1 MKIGKVTENVRKRS
15 ILQLIKTK
23 RQEVINGAGPGE
35 DCAIFSLYG
44 AHTDECV
51 SDPGQRDM
59 HVITCTQG
67 GPLSLFSVEILL
79 QKCVNI
85 LAARGAEPVAVA
97 MQILLP
103 EDAEEPQLKGLM
115 QAAEAFCGLHGM
127 QIAQADAQVTAAV
140 QEIFVTVTA
149 YGSGAK
155 AADAEAA
162 IAAANPA
169 AANAAGVGWH
179 TVRAAKPGQDIVIS
193 KWIGLEGTA
202 ILADRHRERISER
215 YPAWLSEEAADFRR
229 YLSTVPE
236 AAVALKSGVCAMH
249 NLSEGGIFAGL
260 WELAEGAGVGLNID
274 LKKLPIRQ
282 ETVEVCNHLNVNPYE
297 LLSGGSLLMTA
308 ADGAALVAAF
318 EEAGIPAAIVG
329 RTTDGNDRI
338 IRNEDEVRYLDRPH
352 VDAIYEA
359 LRDALID
366 KETGGKQE

>member
-1 MKIGKVTENVRKRS
+1 MKTGKVTENVFRRS
-15 ILQLIKTK
+15 ILQPIKTK

-35 DCAIFSLYG
+35 DCAIFSL
-44 AHTDECV
+44 
-51 SDPGQRDM
+51 SDALVACAQDGR
-59 HVITCTQG
+59 I
-67 GPLSLFSVEILL
+67 SLFPVEDLL

-85 LAARGAEPVAVA
+85 LATRGAEPVAA
-97 MQILLP
+97 TMRILLP

-115 QAAEAFCGLHGM
+115 QEAEAFCGLHGM

-155 AADAEAA
+155 AANPEAA
-162 IAAANPA
+162 IAAA
-169 AANAAGVGWH
+169 ANAAADVGWH

-202 ILADRHRERISER
+202 ILANRHREKISER
-215 YPAWLSEEAADFRR
+215 YPAWLSEEAANFRS

-236 AAVALKSGVCAMH
+236 AAVALKSGVCTMH

-282 ETVEVCNHLNVNPYE
+282 ETVEVCNYLNVNPYE

>member
-1 MKIGKVTENVRKRS
+1 MSIQCVRHDEQELFMKTGKVTENVYRRS
-15 ILQLIKTK
+15 ILQSIKTK
-23 RQEVINGAGPGE
+23 RQEVINGAGPWE
-35 DCAIFSLYG
+35 DCAIFAL
-44 AHTDECV
+44 
-51 SDPGQRDM
+51 SDG
-59 HVITCTQG
+59 VLVTCTQE
-67 GPLSLFSVEILL
+67 GPASLFPVEVLL

-85 LAARGAEPVAVA
+85 LAARGAEPIAA
-97 MQILLP
+97 TMRILLP

-140 QEIFVTVTA
+140 REIFVTITA
-149 YGSGAK
+149 YGYGTK
-155 AADAEAA
+155 AAD
-162 IAAANPA
+162 
-169 AANAAGVGWH
+169 
-179 TVRAAKPGQDIVIS
+179 AKPGQDIVIS

-202 ILADRHRERISER
+202 ILADRHRDRILER
-215 YPAWLSEEAADFRR
+215 YPAWLSEEAADFRN

-274 LKKLPIRQ
+274 LKRLPIRQ

-308 ADGAALVAAF
+308 EDGAALVMAL

-352 VDAIYEA
+352 ADAIYEA
-359 LRDALID
+359 LRDLLLI
-366 KETGGKQE
+366 KK